1 MSSVNPDVLVW
12 ARETAGLSPEA
23 AARKL
28 GFTDSRKR
36 SGRDRLLA
44 IEAGEETPSRSVL
57 NRMAKAYRRS
67 LLALMLPARP
77 RMADRGE
84 DFRTLP
90 EALPPED
97 NALIDAL
104 IRNVRA
110 RQAILR
116 AAILDDEDFVPR
128 AFVGSRKI
136 AEGVARLV
144 QAVEQLLG
152 YSATDF
158 RREADADAAF
168 GALRSRV
175 EAVGVF
181 VVLKGDLG
189 NYHTAI
195 EVDAFRG
202 FAVADDVAPFIV
214 INDNDSRRAWSFT
227 LIHELVHLLLGQ
239 TGISGLWADNQV
251 EQFCNRVAGEYL
263 LPEAELRNLQIDVAG
278 AFEAQMERIGQF
290 AGPRNVS
297 STMIAYKLYLAG
309 RIDFDYWVRAG
320 RHFKQLWRESRQER
334 RKGTAVNYYVVR
346 QHRVG
351 KSLIGT
357 VDRLISEGSLTETEG
372 AKVLDVRANKIQALI
387 DAA

>member
-1 MSSVNPDVLVW
+1 MASVNPDVLVW
-12 ARETAGLSPEA
+12 ARETAGLSPDVA
-23 AARKL
+23 AKKL
-28 GFTDSRKR
+28 GFSDSRKR
-36 SGRDRLLA
+36 SGRSRLLA
-44 IEAGEETPSRSVL
+44 IEAGEESPTRSVL

-104 IRNVRA
+104 IRNVRV

-116 AAILDDEDFVPR
+116 SAILDDEDFVPR
-128 AFVGSRKI
+128 TFIGSHRI
-136 AEGVARLV
+136 TEGVGRLV
-144 QAVEQLLG
+144 EAVEQLLG
-152 YSATDF
+152 YSAADF
-158 RREADADAAF
+158 RREANADVAF

-175 EAVGVF
+175 ESVGVF

-195 EVDAFRG
+195 EVEAFRG
-202 FAVADDVAPFIV
+202 FAVADDVAPFII

-239 TGISGLWADNQV
+239 TGISGLWAGNQV

-263 LPEAELRNLQIDVAG
+263 LPEAELRDLQIDVSG
-278 AFEAQMERIGQF
+278 AFEAQMERIGDF

-297 STMIAYKLYLAG
+297 STMIAYKLYLSG

-320 RHFKQLWRESRQER
+320 RHFKRLWRESRR
-334 RKGTAVNYYVVR
+334 DRPTGPVSYYVVR

-351 KSLIGT
+351 KNLIGT

-372 AKVLDVRANKIQALI
+372 ARVLDVRANRIQALI